1 MQELTAPWLAVL
13 GLSILLFLTFWA
25 WRRAVTRLSRANRA
39 RQRLA
44 RKAEARAERLLES
57 LGYSIVERQPTRRW
71 LLEVDGEPQ
80 EVSCRADLLVELDGQ
95 HYVADVKTGEQAPR
109 PGQPSTRRQL
119 LEYLLAFDVEGALL
133 VDMRHEEVHTVSFPG
148 LLDQGT

>member
-1 MQELTAPWLAVL
+1 MTAHWLVVL
-13 GLSILLFLTFWA
+13 ALSILLLLALWG
-25 WRRAVTRLSRANRA
+25 WRRAVTRLSRANRT

-44 RKAEARAERLLES
+44 AKAEVRAERLLEG
-57 LGYSIVERQPTRRW
+57 LGYSVVERQASRHW

-80 EVSCRADLLVELDGQ
+80 DVSCRADLLVERDGRL
-95 HYVADVKTGEQAPR
+95 YVADVKTGEQAPR
-109 PGQPSTRRQL
+109 PGQPATRRQL

-148 LLDQGT
+148 LLDPAS